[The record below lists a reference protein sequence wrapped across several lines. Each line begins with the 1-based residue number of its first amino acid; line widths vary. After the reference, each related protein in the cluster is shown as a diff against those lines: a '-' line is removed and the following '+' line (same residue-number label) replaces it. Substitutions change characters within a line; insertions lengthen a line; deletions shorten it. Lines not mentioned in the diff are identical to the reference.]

1 MTASGAKRTRVLRPS
16 CDRPEPPP
24 EKANPPRLALWF
36 ERAALAFTRKGTGPI
51 ASAPPT
57 FPEDRWS
64 AVVVATV
71 LRPSER
77 TALWPTKVGRMRGG
91 ASPSPRT
98 TRIAN
103 PCIRFDSGRGLQLF
117 PQNFQS
123 VIGTSRRRF
132 VERLSRWCCAGC
144 RPVPVVSSDSRQIH
158 VTRNA
163 TQRGCVCGSRDAD
176 HRRLQEMAELSRR

>member
-1 MTASGAKRTRVLRPS
+1 MPTTASGAKRTRVLRPS
-16 CDRPEPPP
+16 CDRSEPPP

-36 ERAALAFTRKGTGPI
+36 ESAALAFTRQGTGPI

-103 PCIRFDSGRGLQLF
+103 PCIQVRFRTWPPTLSSEF
-117 PQNFQS
+117 S
-123 VIGTSRRRF
+123 VGYRHLTSAIHWAYVALVLR
-132 VERLSRWCCAGC
+132 RLSPSPGCFQRLSADTLHTKRDTAGV
-144 RPVPVVSSDSRQIH
+144 RVR
-158 VTRNA
+158 
-163 TQRGCVCGSRDAD
+163 
-176 HRRLQEMAELSRR
+176 